1 MINQPIFLIY
11 CSIFMVYHLIFFN
24 FLNNINFF
32 KKELKSN
39 QLVFS
44 ELTKIVQT
52 SFVSF
57 HKKMTSFHQHCNPY
71 NEPKKENVPLFVSFY
86 LSRKKR

>member
-11 CSIFMVYHLIFFN
+11 RSIFLVYHLIFFN

-39 QLVFS
+39 QLV

-52 SFVSF
+52 SF
-57 HKKMTSFHQHCNPY
+57 HQYCNPY
-71 NEPKKENVPLFVSFY
+71 NEPKKENVPLSVSFY